1 MSPSVSKMPCPPV
14 SGAAVP
20 VLSPGVSPVTFFRS
34 ALLALTTAALL
45 LVTAARAQEKV
56 TYQDHLLPVIE
67 SHCGKCHNP
76 DKKKG
81 DLDMTS
87 YGALMSGG
95 ASGKIVL
102 SGYPDGS
109 KLHKVINHLDEPN
122 MPPNKP
128 KLPDKELAVFKKWI
142 AGGLLESSGS
152 KAIAANNP
160 TMDLTLS
167 AASIG
172 RPSGPPPMPGDLLLE
187 PPVLTARPSAITG
200 LAGSPWSPLL
210 AVAGQKQVLLYQ
222 SETLELL
229 GVLPFPEGQ
238 PCDLK
243 FSPSG
248 KLLVAGGGHAGKSGR
263 VLVWNVT
270 TGDRVMTI
278 GDEYD
283 SVLASD
289 ISADQTRL
297 ALGGPGRLVKIYSTK
312 TGELEHKIK
321 KHTDWVTALAFS
333 PDGKLL
339 ASGDRN
345 GGLFVWEAASGE
357 ELHNTA
363 GHKSAVTAIAW
374 RGDSKV
380 FVTVSEDGAL
390 KIWETQE
397 GRQAGTWIAHVGGAL
412 AVDYAHDGRLVTCG
426 RDNQVIAWDGT
437 GKKLRSFDFT
447 NELPFRVAFNH
458 DGTRV
463 FAADWTGRLT
473 VWSAESIKVLDEIS
487 ANPPTLAA
495 QLVAAEQRVAEL
507 QKVVAKPVPVNSPA
521 DLARAKAE
529 KNKARAEM
537 DKATAELKQLQASVV
552 AKEAEVEKL
561 KADLAKNTTDELQ
574 AKVTAQ
580 REVRNKLRLQVTNA
594 TEVLAIKTRRANEL
608 ERAVPVKAIDP
619 AAELAAARATVAR
632 LKAAQFYSGVYRVRE
647 SIAVKKREQEKLSAS
662 DEKKDKKAAEKLAK
676 DIASEQKQLEKLT
689 AEYEKIKS
697 STAPPVRQSKL

>member
-1 MSPSVSKMPCPPV
+1 MSNLRSTGFAFRWPL
-14 SGAAVP
+14 AV
-20 VLSPGVSPVTFFRS
+20 
-34 ALLALTTAALL
+34 AALVFL
-45 LVTAARAQEKV
+45 PSARAQEKT
-56 TYQDHLLPVIE
+56 TYADHLLPIIE
-67 SHCGKCHNP
+67 NNCGKCHNP

-81 DLDMTS
+81 DLDLTS
-87 YGALMSGG
+87 YSALMSGG

-102 SGYPDGS
+102 SGDPDGS

-128 KLPDKELAVFKKWI
+128 KLPDKDLAVFRKWI

-152 KAIAANNP
+152 KAIAAGRP
-160 TMDLTLS
+160 TMNLALS
-167 AASIG
+167 TASIG
-172 RPSGPPPMPGDLLLE
+172 RPSGPPPMPGDLLME
-187 PPVLTARPSAITG
+187 PPVLTSRPSAISG
-200 LAGSPWSPLL
+200 LARSPWAPLV

-222 SETLELL
+222 TETLELL
-229 GVLPFPEGQ
+229 GVLPFTEGQ

-263 VLVWNVT
+263 VLVWDVT
-270 TGDRVMTI
+270 SGDRVMTI

-289 ISADQTRL
+289 ISADQTRI

-321 KHTDWVTALAFS
+321 KHTDWVTALGFS
-333 PDGKLL
+333 PDGRLL

-345 GGLFVWEAASGE
+345 GGLYVWEASSGE

-380 FVTVSEDGAL
+380 FATVSEDGAL

-397 GRQAGTWIAHVGGAL
+397 GKLASTWTAHAAGAL
-412 AVDYAHDGRLVTCG
+412 SVGYAHDGRLVTCG

-447 NELPFRVAFNH
+447 NELPVRVAFNH
-458 DGTRV
+458 DGSRV
-463 FAADWTGRLT
+463 FAADWTGRVT
-473 VWSAESIKVLDEIS
+473 VWSTESIKILDEIS
-487 ANPPTLAA
+487 ANPPTLAS
-495 QLVAAEQRVAEL
+495 QLAAAEQRVAEL
-507 QKVVAKPVPVNSPA
+507 QKAVAKPAPISSPA
-521 DLARAKAE
+521 DIARAKAE
-529 KNKARAEM
+529 KDKARVEM
-537 DKATAELKQLQASVV
+537 DKATSELKQLQATVV

-561 KADLAKNTTDELQ
+561 KADLAKNATDELQ
-574 AKVTAQ
+574 AKVAAQ

-594 TEVLAIKTRRANEL
+594 TEVLAVKTRRANEL
-608 ERAVPVKAIDP
+608 ERAVPVKTIDP
-619 AAELAAARATVAR
+619 AAELAVARATVAR
-632 LKAAQFYSGVYRVRE
+632 LKAAQSYSGVYRVRE
-647 SIAVKKREQEKLSAS
+647 SIALKKREQERLSAS

-697 STAPPVRQSKL
+697 ASAPPIRQSKL